1 MADVDFGRDID
12 DLRVEFTDEELNDKY
27 VSKYVDLFKHNPR
40 VVLALNTAGK
50 DLNSVAEVMETIR
63 KENKSNMPL
72 IKLGWKAWYAG
83 ISLFPF
89 GKIPLFGAFVVGSMM
104 AASSACYAI
113 HKDTRFG
120 VPSYKKRFLY
130 SFRQGFNEIFLPNK
144 NIAQKEMIRKTDVF
158 FNDFRSEMNKVSNDD
173 SATFKVPEINY
184 DYKLPQQRQCKI
196 GSWTLKS

>member
-1 MADVDFGRDID
+1 MADVDFGNDID

-27 VSKYVDLFKHNPR
+27 VSKYVDFFKHNPR
-40 VVLALNTAGK
+40 VVLGLNAAGK
-50 DLNSVAEVMETIR
+50 DLKSAAYAMERIR
-63 KENKSNMPL
+63 EFNKPNRPL
-72 IKLGWKAWYAG
+72 LKFAWKAWFTG
-83 ISLFPF
+83 VSLFPF
-89 GKIPLFGAFVVGSMM
+89 GGIPFSGAFVVGSMM
-104 AASSACYAI
+104 AAAAAGYST
-113 HKDTRFG
+113 HKSTRPG
-120 VPSYKKRFLY
+120 VPSYKKRFIY

-144 NIAQKEMIRKTDVF
+144 NTAQKEMIRKTDVF